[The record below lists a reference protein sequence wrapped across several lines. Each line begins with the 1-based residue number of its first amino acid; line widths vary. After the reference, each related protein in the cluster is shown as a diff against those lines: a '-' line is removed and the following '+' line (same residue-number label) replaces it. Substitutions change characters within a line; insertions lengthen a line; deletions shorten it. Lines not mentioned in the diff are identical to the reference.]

1 MSHNDFVNRSIKST
15 VAYHPLRPFLL
26 NLLLI
31 LLSLHTEHLGVKK
44 EAIQSGSDP
53 ESVAWS
59 WMAQS
64 VV

>member
-1 MSHNDFVNRSIKST
+1 MSHNDFVNCSIKST
-15 VAYHPLRPFLL
+15 VAYHPLRFLL

-53 ESVAWS
+53 ESVARS